1 MFQKTITLLVVS
13 SLFRSVLGGPPPK
26 QYNFQ
31 FLRGGFETI
40 VDCESPASISCVE
53 GIMSGDKNFNGIAT
67 VVFDEIVPIDLLGSF
82 NYAGT
87 YEFDINGGHTVAELS
102 AGTATCTSTFL
113 STCVAYD
120 VQSKISVSGGTGF
133 FNNRECEFT
142 TSGTLDFS
150 RFPFNE
156 ILDVTGTCTV
166 VPGN

>member
-87 YEFDINGGHTVAELS
+87 YEFALMVGIRLPNYLLEQPLVPARSFPPASPTMSKAKSLS
-102 AGTATCTSTFL
+102 AEGQVFSITANVNLPRLVPSILVGSL
-113 STCVAYD
+113 SMK
-120 VQSKISVSGGTGF
+120 S
-133 FNNRECEFT
+133 
-142 TSGTLDFS
+142 
-150 RFPFNE
+150 
-156 ILDVTGTCTV
+156 
-166 VPGN
+166 